1 MRWGMPAAAGSL
13 PSSLDLHIAGSL
25 TRRDHSQS
33 TRIMQKRMLDFS
45 QSPESR
51 YWRTVRGYPDYLVG
65 VDGRIYSKPRQ
76 VTRWRAGSG
85 RETFTQAGM
94 FLTPMKNT
102 TGYYQVCLTND
113 DNRGRGGSEKR
124 LLVHRLVADA
134 WVPNPSPCQFDV
146 VNHIDGDIQNNH
158 RDNLEWTT
166 QEINMLHRYARSIG
180 YKRSIDLIE
189 AWRAGA

>member
-1 MRWGMPAAAGSL
+1 
-13 PSSLDLHIAGSL
+13 
-25 TRRDHSQS
+25 
-33 TRIMQKRMLDFS
+33 MQKRMLDFS

-51 YWRTVRGYPDYLVG
+51 HWRTVRGYPDYLVG

-113 DNRGRGGSEKR
+113 DNRGRGGSENGYWFIVW
-124 LLVHRLVADA
+124 LLMPGCLTRHLA
-134 WVPNPSPCQFDV
+134 S
-146 VNHIDGDIQNNH
+146 
-158 RDNLEWTT
+158 LTLSTT
-166 QEINMLHRYARSIG
+166 LTVT
-180 YKRSIDLIE
+180 
-189 AWRAGA
+189 